1 MGYAGLR
8 CLEDPRE
15 ERAKEEATLMRRN
28 ANNDPNA
35 CNDPKRNPN
44 TAFGTLDEDKYRAE
58 RDLIDRYQSFVA
70 DLLRL
75 SLLGVA
81 VFGFLYKIIFEANL
95 DSSKLTQP
103 KLTLIAILGAIGVAM
118 FGISAT
124 FALLFR
130 FLSTKSLDLY
140 IEALRFTELTP
151 ANEENAK
158 NKECAKDKLDRRH
171 LWDRFCERSKFI
183 AALALGLGGALEA
196 FAVFLFIFDL
206 GRQTGA

>member
-1 MGYAGLR
+1 
-8 CLEDPRE
+8 
-15 ERAKEEATLMRRN
+15 MRRN

-35 CNDPKRNPN
+35 CNDPKRNPD
-44 TAFGTLDEDKYRAE
+44 TAFGMLDEDKYRAE
-58 RDLIDRYQSFVA
+58 RDLIDRYQAFVA

-75 SLLGVA
+75 SLLGIA
-81 VFGFLYKIIFEANL
+81 VFGFLYKIMFEANL

-103 KLTLIAILGAIGVAM
+103 KLTYIAILGAIGVAM

-151 ANEENAK
+151 AKEEAKEENAK
-158 NKECAKDKLDRRH
+158 NKECAKDSLERRH
-171 LWDRFCERSKFI
+171 LWDIFCKRFKFI
-183 AALALGLGGALEA
+183 AAVTLGLGGVSEA
-196 FAVFLFIFDL
+196 IAVILFISSFW
-206 GRQTGA
+206 RQTGA